1 MPDSSEFVENSGP
14 LHGWLNEAA
23 LMTPFDLDDPAYA
36 QEMVISIGG
45 NFESKKWKAETL
57 PVWRFVDLLSRHPE
71 NPKKDGLAF
80 VLAEIAGPLRRKI
93 AVKAC
98 YGVALDIDVGTP
110 GAVIDDALARVG
122 CLAIRYTSHS
132 NGKTKNEF
140 RKDRLVKFADEIGGD
155 LGDPETIFRFLRE
168 KEQWDEALV
177 QSAEYV
183 GDEHRPEGLMAQINH
198 APMPKNRV
206 VVPFAEPLVI
216 TEVAK
221 TQDEGMRLWN
231 QVPKALARALGD
243 LPLDK
248 AALDPSRLFYF
259 PRHANGRPHETTIFG
274 GPLLDWRTLDLD
286 GAPVDAWEAA
296 LARET
301 GGRGAR
307 ARSTTDDGRAFAR
320 WSIKAAEGFQI
331 ADVIRDHAEDRIRTP
346 GSTKI
351 DVECPFDE
359 EHSNAGDPE
368 DRGCFAVNAGDGPSP
383 VFTIKC
389 AHDSCQERTNLDML
403 GKMIRDGWFSEEV
416 LEDPDYNALD
426 PDPAENQAPP
436 KLAGAD
442 VLAMIDALDKDS
454 APDAINAV
462 IGDMSK
468 LTDRIELGIAKKRL
482 KRVTGMNMADIDPA
496 LAQAKRQHAGAARHD
511 FATDDEGYL
520 LFEYQA
526 EFDDPDAVK
535 ALRAV
540 TLRLNQGDGGE
551 PLPLITYGVEGV
563 TKMDRG
569 DAGEVIFSALDY
581 AQFHAASNMR
591 MAMVKL
597 SDDGIPGPRK
607 HVPVTV
613 AKTFYNTAHHDLP
626 ATPEI
631 VRVPIFT
638 ADGRLLRTEGWHLAD
653 GLNVYMETGGLVVG
667 EVRERPT
674 GEEVAAALKLLRE
687 DLLGEFPFLDF
698 DADGEERPEPSEAM
712 CLAML
717 ITPFARRMIDG
728 QTPVFWVTKPVPG
741 TGGTVLGEVPG
752 RLFEGRDPPRMSYT
766 PGNDEENRKEL
777 VTACRESRSVLFFD
791 DVKVFNA
798 RPYIQAITSPT
809 VGGRLLGKSESV
821 QRPNN
826 FLWCGTGNNTYFGE
840 EMERRV
846 VPIRLNAKTADI
858 QTRTFKRKN
867 FRGWVLEERGEL
879 IRAILTLIQH
889 WIAQK
894 SPPFEERS
902 LTSFEAWA
910 RVVGGV
916 LAAAG
921 VTDFLNARR
930 TTAADPA
937 YAANRQFVTKWR
949 NAHRDPIEVGELAK
963 WGIAGEY
970 DVVEGRDELEK
981 RRRLISRLND
991 LNGQT
996 FNLGDEK
1003 LPDLVTVKQTAASGE
1018 LHYELVA
1025 MDPAPAQAPAD
1036 D

>member
-1 MPDSSEFVENSGP
+1 MPDSAGPVENSGP
-14 LHGWLNEAA
+14 PYGWLNDAA
-23 LMTPFDLDDPAYA
+23 LMTPFDLADPAYA
-36 QEMVISIGG
+36 QEMVISIGAG
-45 NFESKKWKAETL
+45 RDAKKWPGRRMTVATL
-57 PVWRFVDLLSRHPE
+57 LDQLTVHREHPR
-71 NPKKDGLAF
+71 KDGLAF
-80 VLAEIAGPLRRKI
+80 VLAEIVGPERRKV

-98 YGVALDIDVGTP
+98 YGVGLDIDVGVP
-110 GAVIDDALARVG
+110 GERIDAALAKLDR
-122 CLAIRYTSHS
+122 LAIRYTTHSH
-132 NGKTKNEF
+132 GKEQTGFK
-140 RKDRLVKFADEIGGD
+140 KDRLVKYADK
-155 LGDPETIFRFLRE
+155 LGAELDEATIARFLRE
-168 KEQWDEALV
+168 EEHWDEAIIA
-177 QSAEYV
+177 SAEYV
-183 GDEHRPEGLMAQINH
+183 GDEHQPEGLMAQIAH
-198 APMPKNRV
+198 AAMPKHRV
-206 VVPFAEPLVI
+206 VMPFAEPFAI

-231 QVPKALARALGD
+231 QVPKALARALGN

-259 PRHANGRPHETTIFG
+259 PRHAKGRPHETTIFG
-274 GPLLDWRTLDLD
+274 GPLLDWRTLDLSGD
-286 GAPVDAWEAA
+286 PESFDAA
-296 LARET
+296 LEREV
-301 GGRGAR
+301 GGRR
-307 ARSTTDDGRAFAR
+307 NRSTTEAGRALAP
-320 WSIKAAEGFQI
+320 WSRTNAERFQI
-331 ADVIRDHAEDRIRTP
+331 ADVIRDHAEDRIRTT

-359 EHSNAGDPE
+359 EHGNPGDPE
-368 DRGCFAVNAGDGPSP
+368 DKGCFAVNAGDGPSP
-383 VFTIKC
+383 IFTIKC
-389 AHDSCQERTNLDML
+389 QHDSCASRTNLDML
-403 GKMIRDGWFSEEV
+403 GKMLADGWFGEEV
-416 LEDPDYNALD
+416 LN
-426 PDPAENQAPP
+426 DPAYNPETGEPENQAPP
-436 KLAGAD
+436 KLAAAD

-462 IGDMSK
+462 IGEMSK
-468 LTDRIELGIAKKRL
+468 LTDRIEIGSAKKRL
-482 KRVTGMNMADIDPA
+482 KRATGMNMADIDPA
-496 LAQAKRQHAGAARHD
+496 LAQAKRQRAGAGDVRRD
-511 FATDDEGYL
+511 FPTDDEGYL
-520 LFEYQA
+520 LFEYQG
-526 EFDDPDAVK
+526 ECDEPDAVK

-540 TLRLNQGDGGE
+540 TLRLNRGDDGE

-581 AQFHAASNMR
+581 SQFHAASNMR

-607 HVPVTV
+607 HVPTTV

-638 ADGRLLRTEGWHLAD
+638 AGGRLLRTDGWHVAD
-653 GLNVYMETGGLVVG
+653 GLNVYMETGGLSVG
-667 EVRERPT
+667 EVPEHPT
-674 GEEVAAALKLLRE
+674 PEEVTAALALLRE

-698 DADGEERPEPSEAM
+698 DTAGAERREPSEAM

-752 RLFEGRDPPRMSYT
+752 RLFEGRDPLRMGYT

-858 QTRTFKRKN
+858 QSRTFARKN
-867 FRGWVLEERGEL
+867 FRAWVLEERGEL
-879 IRAILTLIQH
+879 IRAILTLVQH
-889 WIAQK
+889 WISQE

-937 YAANRQFVTKWR
+937 YAANRQFVTAWR
-949 NAHRDPIEVGELAK
+949 KAHSQPVEVRTLAT
-963 WGIAGEY
+963 WGVDGEY
-970 DVVEGRDELEK
+970 DIVEGRDELEK

-996 FNLGDEK
+996 FNLGSETT
-1003 LPDLVTVKQTAASGE
+1003 PQLVTVKQTATSGE
-1018 LHYELVA
+1018 LLYELVPMVA
-1025 MDPAPAQAPAD
+1025 SPAQAPAD
-1036 D
+1036 A